1 MTISLTAA
9 PATRPDGDVAP
20 APIDLVH
27 LARQCLGDRALETEL
42 LGLFERQAHA
52 IIDSLSQ
59 TPARIDLKARADL
72 AHTLKGSALAVGAR
86 RVADAAQAYENAA
99 ARNTDAQ
106 IAALQIAVDEA
117 RRAVESLLAA

>member
-1 MTISLTAA
+1 MLSSQTAA
-9 PATRPDGDVAP
+9 PATRHDGDAAP

-42 LGLFERQAHA
+42 LGLFARQAQA
-52 IIDSLSQ
+52 IVDSLSQ
-59 TPARIDLKARADL
+59 SPPRIGIKARADL

-86 RVADAAQAYENAA
+86 CVADAAQAYENAA
-99 ARNTDAQ
+99 ARGTGAQ

-117 RRAVESLLAA
+117 RRAVASLLAA